1 VLKQKKSHHEP
12 KIQTSRAK
20 TRLEAGPPQ
29 GFSPSKE
36 ITSFAA
42 ITCQQSIIT
51 ASYQS
56 KVVQHTNRPPYRH
69 RLPTARRGRAQHQ
82 STQPNANATKP
93 AETYIQWHHRA
104 ACTRATAPTSSCC
117 SRCFSCALCADE
129 RLRSPS
135 RRTRRSCCS
144 RSRARGATRQCSRD
158 GRTPHPRARH
168 APGHSLGATRPGAL
182 LE

>member
-1 VLKQKKSHHEP
+1 MKKRKRRIRVSLITTVPSPAAVCILDHEQLVFLFSISLCAQTKNSHHEQ

-56 KVVQHTNRPPYRH
+56 KVAQHTNRPPYRH

-93 AETYIQWHHRA
+93 AETYLQCHH
-104 ACTRATAPTSSCC
+104 RATAPTSSCC
-117 SRCFSCALCADE
+117 SRCFSSALKKRKGE
-129 RLRSPS
+129 SPAMV
-135 RRTRRSCCS
+135 C
-144 RSRARGATRQCSRD
+144 
-158 GRTPHPRARH
+158 
-168 APGHSLGATRPGAL
+168 
-182 LE
+182 E